1 MIHEAVMWSKEQN
14 KWIFLPRRASKNQ
27 YNDVEDEEH
36 GTNMMITANEQF
48 GNINVIKIGN
58 LDEPTHGFSTFKFVP
73 DSKET
78 VIVSLKS
85 EEYKGKIASYI
96 MVFKS
101 KDGTIILPETFVGSR
116 KYEGLEFT

>member
-1 MIHEAVMWSKEQN
+1 MWSKEQN

-48 GNINVIKIGN
+48 ENINVIKIGK
-58 LDEPTHGFSTFKFVP
+58 LDEPTHGFSTFKFIP

-101 KDGTIILPETFVGSR
+101 KDGTIILPETFSTTVCYKVSFIGVI
-116 KYEGLEFT
+116 YI